1 MMASH
6 RVNGLMPFNRFY
18 AKNSSSLL
26 AVARLF
32 PVFKFYSALAVLILS
47 FVSCSYG
54 QQDAG
59 QPAVSEEQAAVEEAS
74 PASQSEAQTAVV
86 EMSASSQ
93 NVTLDFKDA
102 DIRNVLKIISYKC
115 GINIV
120 ATPDVMGN
128 VTIRL
133 VDVPWEKALDVILR
147 TYGFGYERIA
157 NIITVAP
164 IDKLTEQKKQETEL
178 AQVQPTVTEVFDLQ
192 YLDAM
197 DAKKALDPLISS
209 RGRITVLEMTGQ
221 AGWEF
226 GGTEL
231 SKRQRRAEETMGRSK
246 TLIVSDVPP
255 VLDKIKEVI
264 VKIDVKPQ
272 QIAIETRIV
281 EVNHDYLTDIG
292 FDFGTGSGGAT
303 GAAITGVPVDKT
315 NDDGTPISTLGGKAI
330 TSQVASAIFN
340 PKQSAI
346 SGKYPYSTGLELLFQ
361 KLSGN
366 QFEVL
371 IHALEEN
378 VHTNTLSAPRI
389 ITLNNQEAS
398 ILVGTKYP
406 ILKSEESTQSE
417 YTVSRS
423 LDRYL
428 DIGIQLNVVPQIS
441 GKDYINMIIHPAVTA
456 SSTGVGS
463 TASVYYPIITT
474 REAETRVI
482 IKSGETVV
490 IGGLLK
496 DVKSTSTIGIPLLK
510 DIPFL
515 GRLFRKDTEDTEKID
530 LLVFIT
536 AHIVKDDEFSPEAIA
551 NLTANLGK
559 DQSDK

>member
-1 MMASH
+1 MANLKPNNLT
-6 RVNGLMPFNRFY
+6 VLTRFY
-18 AKNSSSLL
+18 SRNSKLL
-26 AVARLF
+26 FAAARPF
-32 PVFKFYSALAVLILS
+32 FVLKCGAWLSVLVLS
-47 FVSCSYG
+47 FAACLYA
-54 QQDAG
+54 QDTAG
-59 QPAVSEEQAAVEEAS
+59 QAVSEEQ
-74 PASQSEAQTAVV
+74 TAVV
-86 EMSASSQ
+86 EVSPVSQ

-115 GINIV
+115 GVNIV
-120 ATPDVMGN
+120 ATPEVIGN

-133 VDVPWEKALDVILR
+133 VDVPWEKALEVILK
-147 TYGFGYERIA
+147 TYGFGFERIG

-164 IDKLTEQKKQETEL
+164 IDKLTEQRKQEVEL
-178 AQVQPTVTEVFDLQ
+178 AQVQPTVTEVFILE
-192 YLDAM
+192 YLDAK
-197 DAKKALDPLISS
+197 DAKKALDPLISP

-231 SKRQRRAEETMGRSK
+231 AKRQRRAEETMGRSK

-255 VLDKIKEVI
+255 VLDKIKEV
-264 VKIDVKPQ
+264 VAKIDVKPQ

-281 EVNHDYLTDIG
+281 EVNHDYLIDVG

-303 GAAITGVPVDKT
+303 GASITGITVDKT
-315 NDDGTPISTLGGKAI
+315 SETGSPVSTLGAKAI
-330 TSQVASAIFN
+330 TSQVASSVFN
-340 PKQSAI
+340 PEQTTI

-406 ILKSEESTQSE
+406 ILKSEESTQAE
-417 YTVSRS
+417 YTVTRT
-423 LDRYL
+423 LDYYQ

-456 SSTGVGS
+456 STSGVGS

-482 IKSGETVV
+482 MKDGETVV

-496 DVKSTSTIGIPLLK
+496 DVKSTSVIGIPLLK

-515 GRLFRKDTEDTEKID
+515 GKLFRKDTEDTEKID

-536 AHIVKDDEFSPEAIA
+536 AHIVKEDEFSPEAIA
-551 NLTANLGK
+551 NLKANLGK
-559 DQSDK
+559 EKKED